1 MGCNIIV
8 NNELD
13 INESASNLY
22 YFMLRNVPT
31 SFLLSKFANDPCFK
45 LDGKLSS
52 LGMSGIDYIRESN
65 QATQNLLLYLQ
76 SFTLPNLEL
85 GTTKI
90 ETMFAALT
98 AVTGK
103 LQFGQTSTNLL
114 IDENWFVYRLMLYWF
129 YAASNPEEFNKL
141 SLQDY
146 YKNFYIEG
154 YLVILNTH
162 HEKVAEF
169 QFKDLHPQAMG
180 QVDLNYQNS
189 QKIVVPITW
198 IYSTFTPTDDI
209 IIKRV

>member
-1 MGCNIIV
+1 MV
-8 NNELD
+8 NW
-13 INESASNLY
+13 
-22 YFMLRNVPT
+22 LR
-31 SFLLSKFANDPCFK
+31 
-45 LDGKLSS
+45 
-52 LGMSGIDYIRESN
+52 
-65 QATQNLLLYLQ
+65 
-76 SFTLPNLEL
+76 
-85 GTTKI
+85 
-90 ETMFAALT
+90 
-98 AVTGK
+98 
-103 LQFGQTSTNLL
+103 
-114 IDENWFVYRLMLYWF
+114 
-129 YAASNPEEFNKL
+129 SNPEEFNKL